1 MAVDWLV
8 PSIMGAQAIL
18 LALIGRLRF
27 RCVPDP
33 QTGDCVVS
41 SGCSEV
47 PLQDSHDQVDAHEYT
62 VGGQRILLV
71 TPKT

>member
-1 MAVDWLV
+1 MASVHAHTARTRATARRLAPLV
-8 PSIMGAQAIL
+8 LTP
-18 LALIGRLRF
+18 LRA
-27 RCVPDP
+27 CAD
-33 QTGDCVVS
+33 GVVHGLS

>member
-33 QTGDCVVS
+33 QKGDCVVS

-47 PLQDSHDQVDAHEYT
+47 PWPDSYAGVDCHCLLYT
-62 VGGQRILLV
+62 SDAADE
-71 TPKT
+71 